1 MKNQPFS
8 VDVLCVGHA
17 PYDLTFAVDHHPEP
31 DEKMFATAL
40 HQSGGGPAAN
50 AAVTIARLGHRSA
63 FAGYL
68 GRDLYGDLHQK
79 ELADAGVHTD
89 LIVRGDAPT
98 PLSVSLA
105 KPDGRRSLVNYS
117 GEKQPLPA
125 NSINFSQ
132 CHSRFIL
139 FDGWEP
145 DISPPLAQWARQQ
158 GIPTILDA
166 GSVHRGTEALA
177 GLVDYLV
184 GSEKF
189 GRTFTGKS
197 DPMQMVKKFSQLGR
211 TAVIITLGDQGLVWQ
226 KGNESGHLPAFPV
239 EAVDSNGA
247 GDAFHGGFA
256 AGLVRGL
263 PWNELLRFASAV
275 GALTCTKLGARLAI
289 PTDTAVKRFLK
300 KRGD

>member
-1 MKNQPFS
+1 MLA
-8 VDVLCVGHA
+8 D
-17 PYDLTFAVDHHPEP
+17 
-31 DEKMFATAL
+31 AL
-40 HQSGGGPAAN
+40 HQCGGGPAAN
-50 AAVTIARLGHRSA
+50 AAVTVARLGHRSA

-68 GRDLYGDLHQK
+68 GRDVYGDLHLQ
-79 ELADAGVHTD
+79 ELEAAGVRTD

-117 GEKQPLPA
+117 GEKRPLPI
-125 NSINFSQ
+125 NSIPFHH

-145 DISPPLAQWARQQ
+145 DISPLLAQWARQES
-158 GIPTILDA
+158 IPTILDA

-177 GLVDYLV
+177 PLVDYLI

-189 GRTFTGKS
+189 GRTYTGEA
-197 DPMQMVKKFSQLGR
+197 DPVRAAAKLSELGGS
-211 TAVIITLGDQGLVWQ
+211 AVILTLGQQGLVWQ
-226 KGNESGHLPAFPV
+226 KGAETGRLPAYPV
-239 EAVDSNGA
+239 KAVDTTGA

-263 PWNELLRFASAV
+263 AWDDLLRFASAV
-275 GALTCTKLGARLAI
+275 AALTCTQLGARLAI
-289 PTDTAVKRFLK
+289 PTDTAVQDFLEEVTQSSTE
-300 KRGD
+300 